1 MQQKPIVSIMLD
13 TRKEATG
20 KGLYSI
26 KLRATFSK
34 IVKGRKVWYQKYYS
48 LKRYVS
54 KEDYEVIR
62 KGPRTYIQKEI
73 RKEMIGAEE
82 KANRILDAHSFVTEE
97 LFDRL
102 YSGAGNLEGVAG
114 VFDIKISELEKEGR
128 IGSRDLYSAVKNSM
142 LKFSGGVTFPEI
154 TKAWLNKYAAWIQSH
169 DDVRNSPT
177 TAGIYIRH
185 LRAIYNLA
193 IELKLVNRDLY
204 PFGKGGYVIKKTR
217 KRKIALSEVDKNR
230 LLLISDPEL
239 KYAVDMWTLS
249 YYCYGLNTAD
259 IALLKIKDLKDDLLI
274 IGREKTKN
282 TDSDNGLVIPIRQEV
297 KDIILR
303 WGNKTLNPE
312 SYVFPILE
320 PGLTPKQM
328 RSRTKDFTK
337 RVNAGLKKVGELL
350 GLEKLT
356 TYTARHT
363 FAMMAR
369 RKGASDEFIR
379 NALGHALQSTTDAYL
394 DGFDVEEKRAISDKL

>member
-34 IVKGRKVWYQKYYS
+34 IVKGEKVWYQKYYS

-54 KEDYEVIR
+54 RQDYEVIR

-82 KANRILDAHSFVTEE
+82 KANRILDSHSFVTEE

-102 YSGAGNLEGVAG
+102 YNGAGNLEGVAG

-128 IGSRDLYSAVKNSM
+128 IGSKDLYSAVKNSM
-142 LKFSGGVTFPEI
+142 LKFSGGVTFPEV

-169 DDVRNSPT
+169 DDVSNSPT

-204 PFGKGGYVIKKTR
+204 PFGKGGYLIKKSR
-217 KRKIALSEVDKNR
+217 ARKIALSEVDKNR

-259 IALLKIKDLKDDLLI
+259 IALLKVKDLKDDLLI

-303 WGNKTLNPE
+303 WGYKTLNPE

-337 RVNAGLKKVGELL
+337 RVNTGLKKVGELL